1 MRYGQMIH
9 LGVDY
14 GTANTRISFFDGNSL
29 PTPLKIARGA
39 SLLDTVM
46 PSACWID
53 RSGNIVVGEEASA
66 RPNRLKFIKRYWQSR
81 REDEIE
87 QNPWRNSHMTLR
99 GVTFTCE
106 QMVEKVLGEAITRAL
121 SALGNYETHNNPFSA
136 NVVCPVTFD
145 CDRRH
150 ALAKILANR
159 GAKEITLSNVIDE
172 PLAAAVLYGRVSA
185 TPPVNRDLLVFD
197 AGAGTVDLAIVRYHE
212 EGGEKR
218 VTVLA
223 EQGRCKAGGD
233 LDRAMER
240 LLFRKIA
247 AITGIENRQGLYAAY
262 SPDIEAGRVAYE
274 DDCEQ
279 LKIDLSNR
287 PQTSWIKNNFLGQP
301 ALNIPITLTEFTVE
315 ANDVFDTIKGAIQS
329 LLMEAKAFVENFD
342 GLDLAVFVG
351 GTSRLPA
358 IREIATKHCKDAV
371 VIENRGYFDELL
383 ATAIGVGFDKDFR
396 DLVIKRPPYTTE
408 IRIVMQDMSTRTL
421 TVNRAFEAF
430 DWRQSFV
437 TTVPYFEMKSQF
449 DAPIESV
456 QVFFISPTG
465 ETLKASRSA
474 LPPTIFRGHRYI
486 RARLD
491 IKGRLSIEAG
501 GAEHTIRMPYFAQV
515 GLRPPRTFDPRRLNL
530 PDVLPEEN

>member
-1 MRYGQMIH
+1 MIH

-14 GTANTRISFFDGNSL
+14 GTANTRISLFDGASL
-29 PTPLKIARGA
+29 PRPLKIALGA

-46 PSACWID
+46 PSACWVD
-53 RSGNIVVGEEASA
+53 SRGNVVVGEEASA

-87 QNPWRNSHMTLR
+87 QNPWRNGQLTLQ
-99 GVTFTCE
+99 GVTYTCE
-106 QMVEKVLGEAITRAL
+106 QMVEKVVGEAITRAL
-121 SALGNYETHNNPFSA
+121 SALGNYAAQNSPFSA
-136 NVVCPVTFD
+136 NIVCPVTFD

-150 ALAKILANR
+150 SLAKILANR

-185 TPPVNRDLLVFD
+185 TPPVNKDLLVFD

-212 EGGEKR
+212 EGGEKK

-223 EQGRCKAGGD
+223 EQGRCKAGSD

-247 AITGIENRQGLYAAY
+247 AITGIENRQALYAAY
-262 SPDIEAGRVAYE
+262 SHDLEAGRVAYE

-287 PQTSWIKNNFLGQP
+287 PQTAWIKNNFLREP
-301 ALNIPITLTEFTVE
+301 TLNIPVTLSEFTAE
-315 ANDVFDTIKGAIQS
+315 AKDVFDTIKNAIQS
-329 LLMEAKAFVENFD
+329 LLSEAKAFVENFD

-351 GTSRLPA
+351 GTSRFAA

-408 IRIVMQDMSTRTL
+408 IRVVMQDMSARTI
-421 TVNRAFEAF
+421 TVSRAFEAF

-437 TTVPYFEMKSQF
+437 TSVPYFEVRSQF

-456 QVFFISPTG
+456 EVLFISPTG
-465 ETLKASRSA
+465 EILKASGKD
-474 LPPTIFRGHRYI
+474 LPPTTFSGYRQI

-491 IKGRLSIEAG
+491 IKGRLSIG
-501 GAEHTIRMPYFAQV
+501 SDGADRTIQMPYFAQV
-515 GLRPPRTFDPRRLNL
+515 GLKPPRPFDIRRLNL